1 MPRSSPTPSPAAARK
16 GTPPAGEIVTSAAG
30 ERPPETAENFEHA
43 LRRLMIRRESEKK
56 GVVPRA

>member
-1 MPRSSPTPSPAAARK
+1 MPRSSSTPSPAAALK
-16 GTPPAGEIVTSAAG
+16 GKPPAGEIAAPAVG

-56 GVVPRA
+56 GAAPRA